1 MIRLWLVQNFLSDM
15 LTVSQNT
22 WKTTTPVGVYFV
34 RFVEAICK
42 LSVICFN
49 ALRFECWLM
58 LSLLVNIH
66 ASGLNSNL
74 KHKGKQF
81 MELFQGQETEKG
93 NARVKRQEQFQT
105 LCDISGTL
113 EGKIFCQ
120 NLVQEDSIVNW
131 HKSTLLP
138 SKLML
143 MWYWCCRM
151 FMRSKVCI
159 LFGLLTILSYVFGCC
174 N

>member
-1 MIRLWLVQNFLSDM
+1 
-15 LTVSQNT
+15 
-22 WKTTTPVGVYFV
+22 
-34 RFVEAICK
+34 
-42 LSVICFN
+42 
-49 ALRFECWLM
+49 M

-120 NLVQEDSIVNW
+120 NLVQEDSIVN
-131 HKSTLLP
+131 
-138 SKLML
+138 
-143 MWYWCCRM
+143 
-151 FMRSKVCI
+151 
-159 LFGLLTILSYVFGCC
+159 
-174 N
+174 